1 MKSSTD
7 RRRDSS
13 RAGRPSDRKRT
24 VANAITAGPTDE
36 TLKASDLPIS
46 VVTELRRT
54 QVPPEQFAAVLSAFG
69 RLSERGQCALAVRI
83 ISVSKVYELRKLAE
97 KQRLPLP
104 QHQQRERCNSVS
116 ASAKRLLALLGV
128 SEAKSVAKGVPPGTK
143 LHPTAT
149 TNLMIELYRVA
160 GERRPTDTGSAY
172 ERLTTLILL
181 LSDLAEAA
189 ERCALDAGAKNRPGE
204 RCALDAGT
212 QYRPVRGGD
221 RRSGQ
226 ITAEVELLQGV
237 IKSYAEL
244 RNRFPSSGP
253 RPAFDKRLRQFVRS
267 VLELVAA
274 ASRFVDSN
282 LPKPSRIT
290 DAAIRGAFNRYLHKS
305 KRKP

>member
-24 VANAITAGPTDE
+24 VANAIGAGPTDE
-36 TLKASDLPIS
+36 ALKASDLPIS
-46 VVTELRRT
+46 VVTELRGT

-69 RLSERGQCALAVRI
+69 RLSEQGQYDLAVGI
-83 ISVSKVYELRKLAE
+83 ISVSKVYELRKLVE
-97 KQRLPLP
+97 KQRLLLP
-104 QHQQRERCNSVS
+104 QHQQRERFHSIS
-116 ASAKRLLALLGV
+116 TSAKRLLALFGV

-160 GERRPTDTGSAY
+160 GERRPTATASAY

-189 ERCALDAGAKNRPGE
+189 ERCALDGKKKRPS
-204 RCALDAGT
+204 
-212 QYRPVRGGD
+212 RGGN
-221 RRSGQ
+221 RRAGQ

-267 VLELVAA
+267 VLELVAT

>member
-24 VANAITAGPTDE
+24 VANAIAAGPTDE
-36 TLKASDLPIS
+36 ALKASDLPIS

-54 QVPPEQFAAVLSAFG
+54 RVPPEQFAAVLSAFG
-69 RLSERGQCALAVRI
+69 RLPERGQCALAVRI
-83 ISVSKVYELRKLAE
+83 ISVLKVYELRKLAE
-97 KQRLPLP
+97 KQQIPLP
-104 QHQQRERCNSVS
+104 RHQQRKRFNSIS

-160 GERRPTDTGSAY
+160 GERRPTATGSAY

-204 RCALDAGT
+204 RCALDAGAE
-212 QYRPVRGGD
+212 YRPVRGGD
-221 RRSGQ
+221 RRAGQ
-226 ITAEVELLQGV
+226 ITAEVELLRGV

-253 RPAFDKRLRQFVRS
+253 RPAFDKRLRQFVRA
-267 VLELVAA
+267 VLELVATS
-274 ASRFVDSN
+274 SRFVDYN